1 MYRLSPRDKA
11 VISGLYLSKFDRK
24 GLSYLNANSFGSI
37 FNALGLR
44 LKFQP
49 ASIKN
54 YRDEFDSLF
63 PNKRNGRKREIRP
76 YVKKIYDKFNNLDEI
91 SFTNILRNIL
101 YKNSKLPQCDIFDK
115 NKIYTFDELSYIAEK
130 NRMAVINCIDDE
142 LMVSLEGYNGK
153 YLSGENVF
161 EFNMVSEDGFK
172 LRWFDVN
179 WRETITDIS
188 FKNISFQ
195 RKGGDGNIKTYPKTD
210 LRHPSNNIQMKLKIN
225 KVGDFLKDIE
235 LAKYNIQ

>member
-11 VISGLYLSKFDRK
+11 IISGLYLSKFDRK
-24 GLSYLNANSFGSI
+24 GLNYLNADSFGSI
-37 FNALGLR
+37 FKSLSLR

-76 YVKKIYDKFNNLDEI
+76 YVKKVYDKFNDLDKI

-101 YKNSKLPQCDIFDK
+101 YKNLKLPQCDIFDK
-115 NKIYTFDELSYIAEK
+115 NKIYTFDELFYIAKK
-130 NRMAVINCIDDE
+130 NRMTVINCIDDE
-142 LMVSLEGYNGK
+142 LMVSLEGYNGE

-172 LRWFDVN
+172 LRWFDIN
-179 WRETITDIS
+179 WRDTITD
-188 FKNISFQ
+188 
-195 RKGGDGNIKTYPKTD
+195 
-210 LRHPSNNIQMKLKIN
+210 
-225 KVGDFLKDIE
+225 DFF
-235 LAKYNIQ
+235 

>member
-1 MYRLSPRDKA
+1 MYKLSLIDKA

-24 GLSYLNANSFGSI
+24 GLSYLNTNSFGSI

-63 PNKRNGRKREIRP
+63 PNKRNGRKREIRH
-76 YVKKIYDKFNNLDEI
+76 YAKKIYDKFNNLDKI
-91 SFTNILRNIL
+91 SFTNIIRNIL
-101 YKNSKLPQCDIFDK
+101 DRNSKLPQCDIFDK

-130 NRMAVINCIDDE
+130 NGMTVINCIDDE

-179 WRETITDIS
+179 WREAITD
-188 FKNISFQ
+188 
-195 RKGGDGNIKTYPKTD
+195 
-210 LRHPSNNIQMKLKIN
+210 
-225 KVGDFLKDIE
+225 
-235 LAKYNIQ
+235 